1 MAPHSSIRHLISP
14 LLQTFRTSLTQNV
27 LPPALLSSSRTF
39 SSTSPTSAKND
50 KKKSIDPRITLIR
63 YHLQHP
69 ATPRPLK
76 FSRMRA
82 LRHWTIHRAW
92 MLARRK
98 KLEAE
103 ELELQRM
110 YQSMHNAM
118 EELRT
123 MDERDGK
130 TGRDSGRLYRVALE
144 KKGIFGKE
152 GVPVEYARLQTDT
165 PAREAWDHSW
175 TR

>member
-1 MAPHSSIRHLISP
+1 MASTHNSIRQMVSP
-14 LLQTFRTSLTQNV
+14 LLQRFQSLSFNAQNTSKASLRPFSTTPNLLAKPERKRTG
-27 LPPALLSSSRTF
+27 
-39 SSTSPTSAKND
+39 
-50 KKKSIDPRITLIR
+50 DPRITLIR

-92 MLARRK
+92 QLFRRK
-98 KLEAE
+98 KLGAE

-110 YQSMHNAM
+110 YQSMHETM
-118 EELRT
+118 EVLRT
-123 MDERDGK
+123 MDAPGTKDA
-130 TGRDSGRLYRVALE
+130 GRLYRVALE
-144 KKGIFGKE
+144 KKGIFGKG

-165 PAREAWDHSW
+165 PGKEAWDHSW

>member
-1 MAPHSSIRHLISP
+1 
-14 LLQTFRTSLTQNV
+14 
-27 LPPALLSSSRTF
+27 
-39 SSTSPTSAKND
+39 
-50 KKKSIDPRITLIR
+50 
-63 YHLQHP
+63 
-69 ATPRPLK
+69 
-76 FSRMRA
+76 
-82 LRHWTIHRAW
+82 

-110 YQSMHNAM
+110 YMSMYSAM
-118 EELRT
+118 EVLRT
-123 MDERDGK
+123 MDERDGVQ
-130 TGRDSGRLYRVALE
+130 GREKGRLYRVALE

-165 PAREAWDHSW
+165 PGREAWDHAW